1 MRKGTQVKL
10 KKSHRLHMPRVYRHT
25 TPEERSDWY
34 ERLHE
39 ECRAGRNV
47 GYDSAGEPKL
57 APMCAAIEAIDED
70 TFTIVRARCAPIIGF
85 HKQPKS
91 ALIRNNRTGEEGYI
105 RRIHLEACKSQSPAV

>member
-1 MRKGTQVKL
+1 MRKGIQVKL
-10 KKSHRLHMPRVYRHT
+10 KKSHRLNIPGVYRHT

-57 APMCAAIEAIDED
+57 APMCAAIAFCKAMQTSWIPCVQPS
-70 TFTIVRARCAPIIGF
+70 TFSNA
-85 HKQPKS
+85 S
-91 ALIRNNRTGEEGYI
+91 
-105 RRIHLEACKSQSPAV
+105 RIHAMG